1 MFYSTHYLS
10 PVGEYMIVSDG
21 ENIIGAWMVG
31 QKYFAKSIKEEIVE
45 KEELPIFTVVKNWL
59 DRYFIGEKPTI
70 FELPLLPKGS
80 KFQQDIWDMLC
91 EIPYGEIVTYK
102 AIARNIASLYGKDR
116 MSAQAVG
123 GAVGHNPISIIIPC
137 HRVIGSDGS
146 LTGYAGGIDVKLKLL
161 EHEGVDISIL
171 SVPKKQ
177 YRG

>member
-1 MFYSTHYLS
+1 MVYSTHYLS

-31 QKYFAKSIKEEIVE
+31 QKYFARNAKEEIV
-45 KEELPIFTVVKNWL
+45 KKAELPVFTVVKNWL

-91 EIPYGEIVTYK
+91 EIPYGEITTYK

-146 LTGYAGGIDVKLKLL
+146 LTGYAGGIDAKLKLL
-161 EHEGVDISIL
+161 EHEGVDMSIL
-171 SVPKKQ
+171 SIPKKTI
-177 YRG
+177 

>member
-45 KEELPIFTVVKNWL
+45 KAELPIFTVVKNWL

-91 EIPYGEIVTYK
+91 EIPYGEIATYK
-102 AIARNIASLYGKDR
+102 TIARNIASLYGKDR